1 MKRLII
7 NDSLKSGTQLPFI
20 KRAIN
25 EGYGV
30 VVLNTNQNYIVGEDG
45 RKHLIR
51 VRHSLIEKKRQTYNS
66 KVKVEERQPKITLQ

>member
-20 KRAIN
+20 ERATK

-30 VVLNTNQNYIVGEDG
+30 VVTNTNQNYIVDKDG
-45 RKHLIR
+45 YQQYIKVLIA
-51 VRHSLIEKKRQTYNS
+51 
-66 KVKVEERQPKITLQ
+66 